1 MSRWVAFNPN
11 PQKKGIGDCAVRAV
25 AKALGVTWDA
35 AYSMLAAKGY
45 AMKDLPNANHV
56 WGAVLRENGFDR
68 RAVPNSC
75 PDCYTAEDFAT
86 DHQEG
91 IYVLGFGDHTAAVI
105 DGQIFDSWDSS
116 GEVPQYYWTNGEE

>member
-1 MSRWVAFNPN
+1 MSRWVHYNPN

-25 AKALGVTWDA
+25 AKALGVSWDA